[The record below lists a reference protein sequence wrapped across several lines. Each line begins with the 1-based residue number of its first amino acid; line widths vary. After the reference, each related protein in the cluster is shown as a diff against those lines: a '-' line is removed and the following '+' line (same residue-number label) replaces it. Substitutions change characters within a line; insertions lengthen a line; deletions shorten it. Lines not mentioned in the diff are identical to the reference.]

1 MADAGGTPDEREEMR
16 RLRLVIVDDNA
27 QFLEAARHLLE
38 REGASVVATT
48 SNSADAERFAREL
61 HPDCVLVD
69 IGLGAESGFDVAHRL
84 VVERHQQ
91 VVMISVYNESEF
103 ADLIASSAAIGF
115 IPKAE
120 LSVQR
125 IAGILGDARGP
136 KA

>member
-1 MADAGGTPDEREEMR
+1 MLEGHPTNSEEMR

-27 QFLEAARHLLE
+27 QFLEAARDLLE

-48 SNSADAERFAREL
+48 SNGADAERFAREL
-61 HPDCVLVD
+61 HPDCLLVD

-84 VVERHQQ
+84 VAERHQQ

-103 ADLIASSAAIGF
+103 ADLIASSAAVGF
-115 IPKAE
+115 IAKAE

-125 IAGILGDARGP
+125 IAEILGDARGP